1 MGFIYLLE
9 CSDNDSTLYK
19 IGYTK
24 KSVKSRIEKLQT
36 GNPYQIKE
44 IANFE
49 SSHGRKVESTLHN
62 LYKHKN
68 VKNEWFNLD
77 ISDVANFIEN
87 CEKIEENFESLK
99 DNPHFNKDLNINI

>member
-9 CSDNDSTLYK
+9 CSNDDSTLYK

-24 KSVKSRIEKLQT
+24 KSVKSRIDKLQT
-36 GNPYQIKE
+36 GNPYQIRE

-49 SSHGRKVESTLHN
+49 SSHGRRVESTLHN

-68 VKNEWFNLD
+68 IKNEWFNLD
-77 ISDVANFIEN
+77 IKEVANFIQN
-87 CEKIEENFESLK
+87 CERIEKTFDSLK
-99 DNPHFNKDLNINI
+99 ENPFFNKNINF